1 MSNSNLSL
9 YCLRCNQSH
18 PGVCTKTGS
27 IPPYQDDPFDETG
40 WNSQFWQSLKPD
52 WDQQTLDERE
62 FYNPLA
68 SAIFAGLAWHEWRE
82 GRGMRDLGLAYKA
95 ARRLNR
101 KHWHE
106 WSEGL
111 Q

>member
-1 MSNSNLSL
+1 MLQKSEKF
-9 YCLRCNQSH
+9 
-18 PGVCTKTGS
+18 GTV
-27 IPPYQDDPFDETG
+27 IPFDEKG
-40 WNSQFWQSLKPD
+40 S
-52 WDQQTLDERE
+52 
-62 FYNPLA
+62 NPLA
-68 SAIFAGLAWHEWRE
+68 SAIFAGLAWHEWYE